1 MGQFDKRFAARIE
14 WTGFINQSGQDI
26 PPFSVI
32 QARSW
37 QAPDPSGADSSLSAT
52 SPLIVGDLP
61 GGAGGTA
68 TVDPNSCYV
77 TGSGM
82 TPAGSNG
89 VCARPTLST
98 PLLAAIGGGQSDGND
113 SPYRLVG
120 PVAGSWQL
128 SRDYPGFMMLSQP
141 QQGYALIAPA
151 PPAQVQLYMT
161 IAGPGTTAYPLLSS
175 LPTVYY
181 AQLLQGAV
189 FPNNVGA
196 QTLQPIQNQAV
207 ASYAYVWC
215 DQTYLFQGTIV
226 ATLNQI
232 VIGLVT
238 GSSFQIGMAGT
249 LNEPL
254 TPGGT
259 ATASVTYIDAL
270 NNSVNDTLTVWE
282 NIGLPSG
289 QTIAS
294 GTGVFIEW
302 DNSLFD
308 WVVVSAACGPNK
320 GGQDTPIARQKSDT
334 PISTGG
340 TTGGF

>member
-32 QARSW
+32 QAQSW

-52 SPLIVGDLP
+52 SPLIVGNLP
-61 GGAGGTA
+61 GGLGGIG
-68 TVDPNSCYV
+68 TVDPNSCYI
-77 TGSGM
+77 TGSGV

-98 PLLAAIGGGQSDGND
+98 PLLVSIAGAQTDADD

-120 PVAGSWQL
+120 PVQGSWQVT
-128 SRDYPGFMMLSQP
+128 RDYPGFVMLSQP

-151 PPAQVQLYMT
+151 PPAQMQLYIT
-161 IAGPGTTAYPLLSS
+161 IAGPGETAYPLLSS

-181 AQLLQGAV
+181 AQLLQGAT
-189 FPNNVGA
+189 FPKVVGA
-196 QTLQPIQNQAV
+196 QTLQPIANLNS
-207 ASYAYVWC
+207 ASFNYVWC

-226 ATLNQI
+226 AALNGI
-232 VIGLVT
+232 VVGIVT

-249 LNEPL
+249 LNDPL

-270 NNSVNDTLTVWE
+270 NNTVNDTLTVWE
-282 NIGLPSG
+282 NVGLPAG

-302 DNSLFD
+302 DNSLFA
-308 WVVVSAACGPNK
+308 WVVVSAACGANK
-320 GGQDTPIARQKSDT
+320 GGQDTPVSRQKSDT

-340 TTGGF
+340 TDGF